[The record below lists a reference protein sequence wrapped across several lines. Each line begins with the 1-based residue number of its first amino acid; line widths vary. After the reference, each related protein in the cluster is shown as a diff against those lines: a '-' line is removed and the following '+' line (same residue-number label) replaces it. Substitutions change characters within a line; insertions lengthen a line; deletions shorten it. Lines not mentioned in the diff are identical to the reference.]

1 MTRLAWITGLLIF
14 PSPLLFADDA
24 KIDPFFTPRPELRAA
39 AKDDPQHSPNFFRLR
54 GRDFKNLVT
63 SKKILSSSAWAWEG
77 RGARARNV
85 PKLGRRRNPSLLD

>member
-63 SKKILSSSAWAWEG
+63 SKENFVILGVGLGGAW
-77 RGARARNV
+77 GAR
-85 PKLGRRRNPSLLD
+85 P